1 MSTSVLTPAQI
12 QQFEHDGYLILKDQF
27 PKSDVDRILTIA
39 RKDPILTG
47 QAKTNKNFEGE
58 GLGTRLV
65 NRTKIEDDIYSA
77 YVQSHRIVGPLEQ
90 LFKSKTCHYY
100 HLTMM
105 KDTNTGGW
113 QWHQDYGYHYKEF
126 FYPNFISVMVALD
139 PATKANGCLRVI
151 KGSNH
156 LGRLEHR
163 PSGSQLIADPHRVD
177 LALKHMD
184 EVHCEMPPGSI
195 LLFHGNT
202 LHASDPNLS
211 TQSRWSFVFAYV
223 AASNVIALTDP
234 PQDLLHPI
242 EPWDDATVEAA
253 AQRHWNRLQIISA

>member
-1 MSTSVLTPAQI
+1 MGTSKLTPEQI
-12 QQFEHDGYLILKDQF
+12 QQFDQDGYLILKDQI
-27 PKSDVDRILTIA
+27 PKTDIDRILSIA
-39 RKDPILTG
+39 RKDPILAG
-47 QAKTNKNFEGE
+47 KAKTNKNFEGE

-65 NRTKIEDDIYSA
+65 NHAQIEDDIYSA

-90 LFKSKTCHYY
+90 LFKAKACHYY
-100 HLTMM
+100 HLIMM

-126 FYPNFISVMVALD
+126 FYPNYISAMVALD

-156 LGRLEHR
+156 IGRLEHR
-163 PSGSQLIADPHRVD
+163 PSGSQLIADPYRVD
-177 LALKHMD
+177 LALKD
-184 EVHCEMPPGSI
+184 LKEVHCEMTPGSI

-211 TQSRWSFVFAYV
+211 TQSRWSFVFGYV
-223 AASNVIALTDP
+223 AASNTIALPDP
-234 PQDLLHPI
+234 PPGLIRLI
-242 EPWDDATVEAA
+242 EPWDDATVEEAA
-253 AQRHWNRLQIISA
+253 LRYWNKLQTV